1 MMKRVIDE
9 ITFTRLGETVFFE
22 KLPMYINILCQNQTQ
37 NDYKIYWIWK
47 FSEKDPS
54 PSLVKSPV
62 IVTHWEEPAVLPGN
76 NPRLILS

>member
-9 ITFTRLGETVFFE
+9 ITFTKLGETVFFE
-22 KLPMYINILCQNQTQ
+22 KLPMYIKILCQNQTQ

-47 FSEKDPS
+47 FSEKDLEVQS
-54 PSLVKSPV
+54 
-62 IVTHWEEPAVLPGN
+62 VTHWEEPAVLRGN